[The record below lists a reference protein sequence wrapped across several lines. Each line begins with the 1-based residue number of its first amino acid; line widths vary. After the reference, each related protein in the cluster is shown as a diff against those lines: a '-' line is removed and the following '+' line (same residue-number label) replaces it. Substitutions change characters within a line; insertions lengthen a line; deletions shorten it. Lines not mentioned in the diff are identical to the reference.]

1 MELLK
6 PADAAKL
13 YKVTVRTL
21 RRLIEDGA
29 VPGKMIGGNYRV
41 QPPAEEILTIGE
53 VARELSMCE
62 VTVRTLRDK
71 GTIKMWKLGGNWR
84 VNRSELERVKSME
97 STTV

>member
-97 STTV
+97 STTA